1 MTDRR
6 DNIPPKL
13 ESTLKNWDKIGRYS
27 QWIYTQYKD
36 FIGKRVLDV
45 GVGIGTMTYFY
56 ISSAEFVLGID
67 IFNSQLEL
75 TKDRFKSFN
84 FVAQKTDIA
93 KEDISGLRKYNF
105 DTVIMINVLEHIE
118 DDFTVLAKLKEL
130 LTGGGRIIV
139 FVPAL
144 PFLFN
149 GFDKAAGHFRRYS
162 KKRLK
167 LLADELDMKLLKCR
181 YFNFLGIM
189 PYYIKGLY
197 SEGKT
202 FSGTLK
208 EDSKLYNLASVLLAP
223 IEKLLPPVWIKT
235 PLPWTMFLCEK

>member
-6 DNIPPKL
+6 DNIQPKL
-13 ESTLKNWDKIGRYS
+13 ESSLKNWDRIGRYS
-27 QWIYTQYKD
+27 QWIYAQYKD
-36 FIGKRVLDV
+36 FIGERVLDV
-45 GVGIGTMTYFY
+45 GVGIGTMTDFY

-67 IFNSQLEL
+67 IFDSQLEL
-75 TKDRFKSFN
+75 VKDRFKGLN
-84 FVAQKTDIA
+84 FTAQKTDIA
-93 KEDISGLRKYNF
+93 KEDISGLRRYNF
-105 DTVIMINVLEHIE
+105 DTIIMINVLEHIE
-118 DDFTVLAKLKEL
+118 DDFAALAKLQEI
-130 LTGGGRIIV
+130 LTEGGRIIV

-149 GFDKAAGHFRRYS
+149 GFDKASGHFRRYT

-167 LLADELDMKLLKCR
+167 LLSDRLDMKLLKSR

-223 IEKLLPPVWIKT
+223 AEKLFPPV
-235 PLPWTMFLCEK
+235 LGLSCYAVMEKKA